1 MDSKN
6 LMNSYPK
13 LIVYLNE
20 NGYSPTY
27 IKSITTYIRKVISLD
42 GNSTITSY
50 EKLFLSM
57 DSANG
62 YSENKLAIK
71 GRQNLLGIVRDFD
84 IYGKLPDRRSH
95 SSFMSGKSYCRLNAH
110 YKELIDIYQI
120 NARKFGKREETIG
133 VETSNGSCFFL
144 HLMNAGVE
152 TISDAVSHQIISFF
166 FDGHSIIRGH
176 SYRKN
181 VKAVL
186 AGNED
191 GPFAEVCRRVI
202 NLLPCTSAV
211 RTNFPFLKDTESE
224 LLRKYIMDMEN
235 GERLRDR
242 LITALSFFYG
252 LRGSDITLFKY
263 DMIDWVNDKISIIQ
277 SKTGEKLVLPLL
289 TSIGNMLVDYL
300 RSNPE
305 KRTSCLM
312 FTSLNCNG
320 HQLEIKT
327 VDNIVRLFMQRA
339 GIRTAGGMTG
349 VRVLRHHAATTMLR
363 NGIKTPVISSILGHV
378 SPESVVPYIDS
389 SIEELQSCAI
399 DISAY
404 PIERKVFDL

>member
-13 LIVYLNE
+13 LIAYLNE
-20 NGYSPTY
+20 NGYSPNY
-27 IKSITTYIRKVISLD
+27 IKSITAYVRKVISLD
-42 GNSTITSY
+42 GDSTITSY
-50 EKLFLSM
+50 EELFFSM
-57 DSANG
+57 DSAHG
-62 YSENKLAIK
+62 YSESYQAIRSRK
-71 GRQNLLGIVRDFD
+71 NILGIVRDFD
-84 IYGKLPDRRSH
+84 IYGRLPDRRSH
-95 SSFMSGKSYCRLNAH
+95 SSFMSCKSYCKLNVH
-110 YKELIDIYQI
+110 YKALIDIYQI
-120 NARKFGKREETIG
+120 NARKFGKREETIE

-152 TISDAVSHQIISFF
+152 TISKAVSHQIISFF
-166 FDGHSIIRGH
+166 FDGHTIIRGH

-186 AGNED
+186 VGNED
-191 GPFAEVCRRVI
+191 GPFAEVCRRLV

-211 RTNFPFLKDTESE
+211 RNNFPFLKDTEAE

-252 LRGSDITLFKY
+252 LRGSDIALFKY
-263 DMIDWVNDKISIIQ
+263 DMIDWANDKITITQ

-289 TSIGNMLVDYL
+289 TSIGNMLVEYI

-305 KRTSCLM
+305 KRTSHTM
-312 FTSLNCNG
+312 FTSILCNG
-320 HQLEIKT
+320 HKLEIMT
-327 VDNIVRLFMQRA
+327 IANIVSRFMQRA
-339 GIRTAGGMTG
+339 GVRTTGGMTG

-363 NGIKTPVISSILGHV
+363 KGVKTPVISSILGHV

-404 PIERKVFDL
+404 PIENKVFDL